1 MDLAIT
7 ITGHRC
13 DLALHPISPSSA
25 GTIERLGRKLYAK
38 KYLEW
43 WRQGRTS
50 TCGVKY
56 DGICSIDALVGGDTV
71 PFDTSAIA
79 DSAMLFANRHY
90 IDTKVQYLALL
101 GYDDEFCKTHWKWR
115 NVARFEPQKL
125 GFVVHRWDQLLG
137 AQDYL
142 IIEDIIY
149 DGRHAD
155 EEACGKS
162 RGFNLVDPKIIDLK
176 EVRKGLG
183 VQLPFVPGYQRISQ
197 LS

>member
-25 GTIERLGRKLYAK
+25 GIINRLGRKLYAK

-56 DGICSIDALVGGDTV
+56 DDNCSIDVLVGGDSVPLDTTV
-71 PFDTSAIA
+71 IARSAVL
-79 DSAMLFANRHY
+79 DANRHY
-90 IDTKVQYLALL
+90 IDTKVRHLALL
-101 GYDDEFCKTHWKWR
+101 GYEDEFCKTHWKWR
-115 NVARFEPQKL
+115 NVERFEPRKL
-125 GFVVHRWDQLLG
+125 NFVVHRWDQLLD

-142 IIEDIIY
+142 IVEDITY
-149 DGRHAD
+149 DGRYAD

-162 RGFNLVDPKIIDLK
+162 RGFNLVDPKVIDLSG
-176 EVRKGLG
+176 VRRGLG
-183 VQLPFVPGYQRISQ
+183 VQQPYAVEYPRASR

>member
-13 DLALHPISPSSA
+13 DLALHPVSSSSA
-25 GTIERLGRKLYAK
+25 GIIQRLGRKLYAK

-56 DGICSIDALVGGDTV
+56 DGICSIDALIGGDSV
-71 PFDTSAIA
+71 PLDTSAIA
-79 DSAMLFANRHY
+79 DSAMLYADRHY

-101 GYDDEFCKTHWKWR
+101 GYDDEYCKTHWKWR
-115 NVARFEPQKL
+115 NIERFEPQKL
-125 GFVVHRWDQLLG
+125 NFVVHRWDQLLD

-142 IIEDIIY
+142 IIEGITY

-162 RGFNLVDPKIIDLK
+162 RGFNLVEPRVIDLSG
-176 EVRKGLG
+176 VRKGLG
-183 VQLPFVPGYQRISQ
+183 VPQPFVGAYQRVFQ

>member
-7 ITGHRC
+7 LTGHRC
-13 DLALHPISPSSA
+13 DLALHPISTNSA
-25 GTIERLGRKLYAK
+25 DIIQRLGRKFYTK

-43 WRQGRTS
+43 WRQGNTS

-56 DGICSIDALVGGDTV
+56 DDLCSVDVLVGGDSV
-71 PFDTSAIA
+71 PLDTSVIA
-79 DSAMLFANRHY
+79 DSAMLFTNRHY

-101 GYDDEFCKTHWKWR
+101 GYDDEFCKSHWKWR
-115 NVARFEPQKL
+115 NIERFEPQKL
-125 GFVVHRWDQLLG
+125 SFVVHRWDQLLD

-149 DGRHAD
+149 DGRYAD

-162 RGFNLVDPKIIDLK
+162 SGFNLVDPKVIELS

-183 VQLPFVPGYQRISQ
+183 LPQPFVTDYQRVSR